1 MHRQVGSHHV
11 QLIDGNHGG
20 HGQGRPGG
28 FMIDDDFI
36 MGTDLEDHMNDDELP
51 LIDDVEVLNKDRL
64 LLIKIHT
71 NLAKLA
77 MDTYQAQ
84 PGN

>member
-20 HGQGRPGG
+20 HGHGRPGG

-51 LIDDVEVLNKDRL
+51 LIDDVEVLN
-64 LLIKIHT
+64 
-71 NLAKLA
+71 
-77 MDTYQAQ
+77 
-84 PGN
+84 

>member
-1 MHRQVGSHHV
+1 
-11 QLIDGNHGG
+11 
-20 HGQGRPGG
+20 
-28 FMIDDDFI
+28 MIDDDFI
-36 MGTDLEDHMNDDELP
+36 MGTDLEDHINDDELL

-71 NLAKLA
+71 NLTKLA